1 MPLPSR
7 VTLVLCALLGAGC
20 SAPVVDDITD
30 ASGGMTEG
38 IVLVERVVSGDGTQ
52 TNVSAKFMRL
62 SAGADLDL
70 AERIVGSRLE
80 LPAVGQCIPV
90 SPVDVAQRSAR
101 LTSLGPI
108 DLIDVGDV
116 TVNIRA
122 EARGEPTSSMPLAA
136 RAFPDVGDLVS
147 GVFYTSRD
155 AQSDLPAGAIYA
167 LEGTGSAQMDRFAL
181 EAEAPPA
188 PDDVRIGDT
197 LLRDGVT
204 LQPGEGV
211 TLQWPSSADRSRGD
225 VVVIDVRGAADRLGS
240 ASADAVRCAFADEGK
255 AVLPA
260 SSLSQRGGAA
270 SIAFHRIRRRA
281 FDIGRTAGPGIEMGE
296 VRFDL
301 SVIGRATFAART
313 P

>member
-20 SAPVVDDITD
+20 SAPVVDDVSD

-38 IVLVERVVSGDGTQ
+38 IVLVERVVSSDGATQ

-70 AERIVGSRLE
+70 AERIVGTRLE
-80 LPAVGQCIPV
+80 LPAVGRCVTMPV
-90 SPVDVAQRSAR
+90 VDVAEKTAR

-116 TVNIRA
+116 TVHIRA
-122 EARGEPTSSMPLAA
+122 DARAEPMSSMPLAA

-167 LEGTGSAQMDRFAL
+167 LEGTGSAQVDRFSL

-188 PDDVRIGDT
+188 PDDVRIGDA

-204 LQPGEGV
+204 LQAGEDV
-211 TLQWPSSADRSRGD
+211 TLQWPSSADRRND
-225 VVVIDVRGAADRLGS
+225 RVVVDVRGAGDRT
-240 ASADAVRCAFADEGK
+240 VRCAFSDEGR

-260 SSLSQRGGAA
+260 WSLSQRSGAA
-270 SIAFHRIRRRA
+270 SIAFHRIRSRS
-281 FDIGRTAGPGIEMGE
+281 FEIGRSAGPGIETGE
-296 VRFDL
+296 IRFDL